1 MLKIQKVFLTLLIA
15 ISAINVSVA
24 NADLISDFKIQ
35 VQNQEW
41 IGNELIADNYS
52 LEKQVKFGEEI
63 IVPINSSHY
72 LEQINN
78 NTENINIQ
86 AYVKGEQLY
95 ITLLSDNMSQKQYID
110 AEITLVKGD

>member
-1 MLKIQKVFLTLLIA
+1 MLKIQKVFLTLLLVL
-15 ISAINVSVA
+15 SATNIGIA
-24 NADLISDFKIQ
+24 NADSISDFKIQ

-41 IGNELIADNYS
+41 IGNELIVDNYS
-52 LEKQVKFGEEI
+52 LEKQVKFGKEI
-63 IVPINSSHY
+63 AVPINSSHY

-86 AYVKGEQLY
+86 AYVQGEQLY
-95 ITLLSDNMSQKQYID
+95 ITLTSDNMSQKQYID